1 MRIDH
6 KRTTLPVVGEK
17 HIAMQLTVV
26 EGIFHQPEKS
36 FAPVAALGD
45 DVIDAFVVV
54 EGLGEEMGDERAVLG
69 LGFEHNGI
77 KLN

>member
-26 EGIFHQPEKS
+26 EGIFHEAEEP
-36 FAPVAALGD
+36 FGTVVVLGD
-45 DVIDAFVVV
+45 DVVDAFVVV